1 MILSKVGNTLAD
13 FFLPRLCLCCNSK
26 LHSSQRVICDSCF
39 SQIEITSDERIQ
51 YEFDRKFFKEKI
63 IDGFVSPFVFEEDGN
78 LQVLLHELKYR
89 KRFRVGNIL
98 GVFLGELSADK
109 IESWNIDYIIPIP
122 LHKIKKA
129 DRGYNQSDHIGKS
142 LARYLNKACLTK
154 SVKRKKFTQS
164 QTKLN
169 IQERKTNIEGAF
181 KIKRTKTIS
190 GKNILILDD
199 VITTGATVTELGK
212 VLKEN
217 GAKKVY
223 ACSVALAD

>member
-26 LHSSQRVICDSCF
+26 LPASQRVICDSCF

-51 YEFDRKFFKEKI
+51 YEFDRKFSEEKI

-78 LQVLLHELKYR
+78 LQILLHELKYK

-109 IESWNIDYIIPIP
+109 IESWSIDYIIPIP
-122 LHKIKKA
+122 LHKLKKA
-129 DRGYNQSDHIGKS
+129 ERGYNQSDHIAKS
-142 LARYLNKACLTK
+142 LAEYLKKPCLTK

-181 KIKRTKTIS
+181 KIKRKKKIR

-217 GAKKVY
+217 GAEKVY
-223 ACSVALAD
+223 ACSVALAG